1 MSDYYDILGISKS
14 ATDEEI
20 KTAYRKLAK
29 IYHPDKGGDKNKF
42 QEIQK
47 AYETLSDSN
56 KRNNYNNSSF
66 QQQDNPH
73 FPFEHPFFK
82 YHNKNNIIKKI
93 FPSNN
98 LLLDDLLKYD
108 DVGLYSITLPD
119 DANTIS
125 KLLLEYSNNII
136 FDGTAGLGGNTLSFS
151 KNFKQVIAIE
161 MNEHRYN
168 LLVNNLKAYDVK
180 NVTLFND
187 NCFF

>member
-1 MSDYYDILGISKS
+1 MND
-14 ATDEEI
+14 
-20 KTAYRKLAK
+20 
-29 IYHPDKGGDKNKF
+29 
-42 QEIQK
+42 
-47 AYETLSDSN
+47 
-56 KRNNYNNSSF
+56 
-66 QQQDNPH
+66 
-73 FPFEHPFFK
+73 
-82 YHNKNNIIKKI
+82 NIIKKI

-108 DVGLYSITLPD
+108 DEGLYSITLPD

-187 NCFF
+187 NCLNHLDLDCDIYFFDPPWGGRSYKDVELLRFKINDTSLYDLINIIKNKNKIICIKIPYNYDMSEFNKFNYKILLIKKYRLIII